1 MTSSVDKV
9 ELDVIFTHTYYVVTI
24 VKEPGALRFS
34 MPIVRDEASAEELAA
49 MLRRSFPGQEVK
61 AIWVAAHPHE
71 DINECRIVAARMADM
86 VGSVRT
92 AADPGHELMSRLGF
106 FGRYE
111 GSAPQNST
119 SRKRG
124 AGGAA

>member
-1 MTSSVDKV
+1 MTNSVDKV

-24 VKEPGALRFS
+24 AKEPGASRFS
-34 MPIVRDEASAEELAA
+34 MPIIRDEVSAEEIAA
-49 MLRRSFPGQEVK
+49 MLRLSFPGQEVK
-61 AIWVAAHPHE
+61 VIWVAAHPHE
-71 DINECRIVAARMADM
+71 DINECRIVADHMADL

-111 GSAPQNST
+111 GSAPQNPAVA
-119 SRKRG
+119 KRG